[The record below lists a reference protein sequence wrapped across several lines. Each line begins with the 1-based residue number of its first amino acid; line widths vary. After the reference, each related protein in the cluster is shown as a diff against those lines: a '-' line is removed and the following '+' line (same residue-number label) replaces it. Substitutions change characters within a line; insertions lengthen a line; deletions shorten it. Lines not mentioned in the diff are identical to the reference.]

1 MMRGGFEKQGLEGR
15 NGTIWRDHVIG
26 GLTLEAAG
34 EKHGISPQ
42 RVHQIIREVRA
53 NMPEFVQRE
62 LLQDSLERNADAR
75 RRLLELAE
83 MKGVPVTAGKD
94 GAVVMD
100 PESNTVVRDYAL
112 RLKALELMMRA
123 DDQLAKRMGLDSP
136 TKVES
141 AATVRYEIGGLND
154 ADLT

>member
-1 MMRGGFEKQGLEGR
+1 MTQ
-15 NGTIWRDHVIG
+15 
-26 GLTLEAAG
+26 EALG
-34 EKHGISPQ
+34 EKYGISQ
-42 RVHQIIREVRA
+42 ERVGQIVRDVRRT
-53 NMPEFVQRE
+53 MPEFVQRE

-83 MKGVPVTAGKD
+83 MKGAPVTAGKD

-100 PESNTVVRDYAL
+100 PESGAVVRDYAL

-154 ADLT
+154 ANLT